1 MYFEADPHEML
12 PEEES
17 LLTVY
22 DQNRCLSFETKPVP
36 TDHIALVL
44 EAARFSDSA
53 GNLQNWRFVVVR
65 EQDQRNAIAKACRGQ
80 DFIGQAPV
88 VIVIVTDEEQGLRFY
103 EQDGL
108 RYNIQYAAMAAQNML
123 TAARILGYGANF
135 TAAFDHEELSELL
148 GVPEVWRVQGVVA
161 FGPAAHE
168 PRFQGRVTI
177 DALVYLE
184 KWGRTIEHPE
194 YVVHDV
200 QLVRYLKA
208 RADQLL
214 PPISRTV
221 KEGARTARF
230 EALHAEL
237 QLKNRQ
243 IASLRHELESLH
255 ERLLLARDQKPT
267 TIVIESNQEEG
278 PWGYY
283 VLKNAKGISYPA
295 DRTELEERF
304 EGIEIHDRPITE
316 FLAFVDYPVRNHREL
331 LAKLKQAIDRVE
343 NA

>member
-1 MYFEADPHEML
+1 MYFDADPHEML

-22 DQNRCLSFETKPVP
+22 DQNRCLSFETRPVLS
-36 TDHIALVL
+36 DHVALVL

-65 EQDQRNAIAKACRGQ
+65 EQEQRNAIAKACRGQ
-80 DFIGQAPV
+80 DFLAQAPV

-123 TAARILGYGANF
+123 TAARVLGYGANF
-135 TAAFDHEELSELL
+135 TSAFDREELSSLL

-161 FGPAAHE
+161 FGPPAHE
-168 PRFQGRVTI
+168 PRFQGRVSI
-177 DALVYLE
+177 DALAYLE
-184 KWGRTIEHPE
+184 KWGRRVEHPD
-194 YVVHDV
+194 YVTHDV
-200 QLVRYLKA
+200 QIVRYLKA

-214 PPISRTV
+214 PPISGAV
-221 KEGARTARF
+221 KAGARQARF
-230 EALHAEL
+230 EALRAEL

-243 IASLRHELESLH
+243 IVSLRHELESLH

-267 TIVIESNQEEG
+267 TIVIEGSQEEG

-283 VLKNAKGISYPA
+283 VLKGAKGIVYPA
-295 DRTELEERF
+295 FREELEQRF
-304 EGIEIHDRPITE
+304 EGIEVHDRPITE
-316 FLAFVDYPVRNHREL
+316 FLAFVDYPVHNHREL
-331 LAKLKQAIDRVE
+331 LAKLKDAIDRVE